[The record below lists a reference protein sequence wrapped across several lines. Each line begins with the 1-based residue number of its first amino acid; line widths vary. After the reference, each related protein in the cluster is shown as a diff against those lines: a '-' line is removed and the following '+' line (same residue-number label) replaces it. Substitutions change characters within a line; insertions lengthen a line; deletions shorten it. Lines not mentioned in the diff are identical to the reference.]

1 MAAAEEVT
9 ASRESRATSF
19 TETTDLEKQ
28 EVMRQPHGTKEDPT
42 DIPVQPAKEGLGVSE
57 KEAKASGPGDEDM
70 EYPHGLKLVIILSAL
85 CLAVFLVAL
94 DNTIISTAIPK
105 ITDHFNSITDIGW
118 YGSSYFLTAT
128 ATQPTFGRIYT
139 IFSVSRIVRA
149 VDLAGN

>member
-1 MAAAEEVT
+1 MAAAEEVP
-9 ASRESRATSF
+9 ASRESRATSS
-19 TETTDLEKQ
+19 DLEKQ
-28 EVMRQPHGTKEDPT
+28 EVMQLPDATKEAST
-42 DIPVQPAKEGLGVSE
+42 DIPVQPAKEELGVSE
-57 KEAKASGPGDEDM
+57 KEAKAGGTEDEDM

-118 YGSSYFLTAT
+118 YGSAYLLTAT

-139 IFSVSRIVRA
+139 IFSVSRILRTVG
-149 VDLAGN
+149 LAEN